1 MIRLLFF
8 KSTLVTMFITSLVAC
23 GGGGDGT
30 SYPDL
35 SYTGVQTQA
44 IIDPDNAN
52 AFASVILEGGSDS
65 TNIPLLG
72 GATVNPQPST
82 GLPDSES
89 LNRLSNLAAD
99 ILKNKMSNS
108 GGALV
113 TGETS
118 SINGNC
124 GGSMTI
130 SGEDTGS
137 SISATVTM
145 DNFCESDGFGNTFTS
160 HGRMT
165 LNATYT
171 GTSNNP
177 TFTSMQINIE
187 YLKLT
192 FNDGVTVE
200 SEEFS
205 GSISATFDGL
215 GNPDSITLS
224 VNFKYE
230 GQIFKIANFNVDEAA
245 GTIEAR
251 LYHPD
256 HGYVDITTTS
266 AFTYDTFN
274 EEFCDGSLQITGSDG
289 LGGTVVV
296 DFTDYSCTTY
306 DICYTINADPQVCA
320 ISNPNTY
327 GTEPVWP

>member
-1 MIRLLFF
+1 MNRLFF
-8 KSTLVTMFITSLVAC
+8 SKSTLVAILITSLLGC
-23 GGGGDGT
+23 GGGGGT

-35 SYTGVQTQA
+35 SYTGIQTQA
-44 IIDPDNAN
+44 VIDPTNAN
-52 AFASVILEGGSDS
+52 SFASVILEGGSDS

-72 GATVNPQPST
+72 GATIDTQTST

-89 LNRLSNLAAD
+89 VNRLSNFTAD
-99 ILKNKMSNS
+99 LLKNKLNNNGS
-108 GGALV
+108 ALV
-113 TGETS
+113 
-118 SINGNC
+118 NGATESFSGDC
-124 GGSMTI
+124 GGTMTI
-130 SGEDTGS
+130 SGEDTGG

-171 GTSNNP
+171 GTSSNP
-177 TFTSMQINIE
+177 TFISMQINIE
-187 YLKLT
+187 YIKLT
-192 FNDGVTVE
+192 FNDGITIE

-205 GSISATFDGL
+205 GSLSATFDAF

-245 GTIEAR
+245 GTIDAR
-251 LYHPD
+251 LYHPA

-266 AFTYDTFN
+266 AFTYDPFN
-274 EEFCDGSLQITGSDG
+274 EEFCDGSLQISGSDG

-296 DFTDYSCTTY
+296 DFTDNNCTTY
-306 DICYTINADPQVCA
+306 DICYTVNADPQVCA
-320 ISNPNTY
+320 VSNPNSY